1 MAVIKRN
8 IAEFYKC
15 NVEQK
20 KQVAKEHLK
29 RIPQQNSSKT
39 KMKQY
44 VVRNIN
50 ICGKTKYNKKEGR
63 NSG

>member
-8 IAEFYKC
+8 VVESYKC

-20 KQVAKEHLK
+20 KQAIKEHLK
-29 RIPQQNSSKT
+29 RILQQNSSKT

-50 ICGKTKYNKKEGR
+50 ISGKTKYNEKEG
-63 NSG
+63 SEKH